1 MIPHAEMNPQL
12 EGKTALVTGGTG
24 SIGSEIVRQLLSV
37 GAKRVVVFSRDE
49 IKHFMLK
56 KRIIDDRLE
65 TFVGDI
71 RDYRS
76 IERVFSAYDFDV
88 VYHAAAMKHV
98 VVCDRSPLEC
108 TRTNILGTQNVVDLA
123 RSQGIL
129 KLIAISTDKAASPVN
144 VMGASK
150 LISESI
156 ALNSNYTCVRFGNVA
171 SSRGSVIPVFI
182 DNLLNGNSISITDPE
197 ATRFII
203 EIPDAV
209 RLVMEATE
217 VARGGDLFILKM
229 KAFRLGDL
237 LEVIL
242 DACRESGIMRGT
254 VDIKETGLIA
264 GEKLHED
271 LISPTEAGALYD
283 LGDKYVI
290 LRSDDRCSEYPGIV
304 RADLSRYTS
313 ADVGL
318 VASSDL
324 KKMVMRYIDNI
335 KEGRGY
341 F

>member
-1 MIPHAEMNPQL
+1 MTPQL
-12 EGKTALVTGGTG
+12 EGKTVLVTGGTG

-37 GAKRVVVFSRDE
+37 GAERVVVFSRDE

-56 KRIIDDRLE
+56 KRIIDDRLQ
-65 TFVGDI
+65 TVVGDI

-76 IERVFSAYDFDV
+76 IKRVFDAYDFDI

-98 VVCDRSPLEC
+98 VVCDSFPLEC
-108 TRTNILGTQNVVDLA
+108 SRTNILGTQNVVDLA
-123 RSQGIL
+123 RSRL
-129 KLIAISTDKAASPVN
+129 VPKLIAISTDKAASPVN

-156 ALNSNYTCVRFGNVA
+156 ALNSDYSCVRFGNVA

-182 DNLLNGNSISITDPE
+182 DNLMNGNTICITDPD

-217 VARGGDLFILKM
+217 VAQGGDLFILKM

-237 LEVIL
+237 LDVIL
-242 DACRESGIMRGT
+242 DACRERGIIRGR
-254 VDIKETGLIA
+254 VDIKQTGLIA

-290 LRSDDRCSEYPGIV
+290 LRSDDRCSMYPGV
-304 RADLSRYTS
+304 ARADLSRYTS
-313 ADVGL
+313 ADVSL
-318 VASSDL
+318 ISTSDL
-324 KKMVMRYIDNI
+324 KEMVMRYINNI
-335 KEGRGY
+335 KEGRGH